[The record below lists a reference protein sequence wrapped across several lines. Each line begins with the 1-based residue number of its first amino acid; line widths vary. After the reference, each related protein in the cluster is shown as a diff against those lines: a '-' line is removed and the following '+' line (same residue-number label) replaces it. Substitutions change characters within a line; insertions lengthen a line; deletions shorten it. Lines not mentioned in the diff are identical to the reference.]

1 MVLAMAKD
9 AHVYLGLGLFFG
21 GFFIAYFATNTG
33 LEDRTA
39 GPGAAIGILVLIAG
53 VISLMTY

>member
-1 MVLAMAKD
+1 MAKN